1 MRYYCDAPYDG
12 NHKCAFKESQ
22 LFTVEIAGLDE
33 ADTIAVELEEQDEA
47 TTCAPYISLS
57 ALTGDQTYHTMR
69 IKVMKD
75 DFPIHTLV
83 DSGSTHNFLD
93 ISLARKLG
101 CENETIPGK
110 SVMVADGNNL
120 LCHSVCKKFTWSVAG
135 HEFTTEVM
143 LIPLGSCDMVLGIQW
158 LSTLG
163 TIAWDFKHLTMNFSI
178 GSESVELRGVPNR
191 KLRIWEHGPSLKLLS
206 GAA

>member
-1 MRYYCDAPYDG
+1 MCYYCDAPYDG

-33 ADTIAVELEEQDEA
+33 ADTMAVELEEQDEV
-47 TTCAPYISLS
+47 TTSAPYISLS
-57 ALTGDQTYHTMR
+57 ALTGDQNYHTMR
-69 IKVMKD
+69 IKVIKE

-120 LCHSVCKKFTWSVAG
+120 LSLSLQ
-135 HEFTTEVM
+135 EVY
-143 LIPLGSCDMVLGIQW
+143 LVSSRP
-158 LSTLG
+158 
-163 TIAWDFKHLTMNFSI
+163 
-178 GSESVELRGVPNR
+178 
-191 KLRIWEHGPSLKLLS
+191 
-206 GAA
+206 